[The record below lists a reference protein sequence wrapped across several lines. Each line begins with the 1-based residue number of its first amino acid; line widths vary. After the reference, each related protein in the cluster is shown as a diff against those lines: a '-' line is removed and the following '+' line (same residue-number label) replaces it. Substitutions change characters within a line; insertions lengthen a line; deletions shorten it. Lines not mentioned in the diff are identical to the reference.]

1 VIAWLYVETRPTE
14 KEEHHDERRHDM
26 RNMMLLGTVAALITM
41 VTLPAAAQDKP
52 GVVVADLI
60 VATATVEAVDH
71 AKRTGTLKGLEGHT
85 RTLKVDKAVRNFDQ
99 VQKGDQVMAEYYE
112 ETAILV
118 RPSVEPPTAGEVGVV
133 EVAPRGAKPG
143 VADVETRVVT
153 AKVEAIDPQKRT
165 VTLRGPQGNVV
176 TLKVDEQAKKF
187 DQVKVGDEVVVRHT
201 EAVAITV
208 QKP

>member
-1 VIAWLYVETRPTE
+1 
-14 KEEHHDERRHDM
+14 M
-26 RNMMLLGTVAALITM
+26 RTMMVLGTVAALMTM
-41 VTLPAAAQDKP
+41 GTLPAVAQDKP

-71 AKRTGTLKGLEGHT
+71 ATRTVTLKGSEGRT
-85 RTLKVDKAVRNFDQ
+85 RTLRVDKGVKNLDQ
-99 VQKGDQVMAEYYE
+99 VQKGDQVTAEYYE
-112 ETAILV
+112 ETAIVV
-118 RPSVEPPTAGEVGVV
+118 RRSAEQPTAGEAGGVA
-133 EVAPRGAKPG
+133 VAPRGAKPG

-153 AKVEAIDPQKRT
+153 AQVEAIDPQKRT

-176 TLKVDEQAKKF
+176 TLKVDEQVKKF
-187 DQVKVGDEVVVRHT
+187 DQVKAGDEVVVRHT

>member
-1 VIAWLYVETRPTE
+1 
-14 KEEHHDERRHDM
+14 
-26 RNMMLLGTVAALITM
+26 
-41 VTLPAAAQDKP
+41 
-52 GVVVADLI
+52 VVVADLI
-60 VATATVEAVDH
+60 VATATVETVDH
-71 AKRTGTLKGLEGHT
+71 AKRTVTLKGSEGRT

-118 RPSVEPPTAGEVGVV
+118 RPSAEPPTAGEVGVV
-133 EVAPRGAKPG
+133 EVAPRGSKPG
-143 VADVETRVVT
+143 VADVETQVVT

-165 VTLRGPQGNVV
+165 VTLRGPRGNVV
-176 TLKVDEQAKKF
+176 TLKVGEQAKKF
-187 DQVKVGDEVVVRHT
+187 DQMKAGDEVVVRHT

>member
-1 VIAWLYVETRPTE
+1 VSQSQL
-14 KEEHHDERRHDM
+14 
-26 RNMMLLGTVAALITM
+26 
-41 VTLPAAAQDKP
+41 TLPAAAQDKP

-71 AKRTGTLKGLEGHT
+71 AKRTVTLKGSEGHP

-99 VQKGDQVMAEYYE
+99 AQKGDQVMAEYYE

-118 RPSVEPPTAGEVGVV
+118 RPSAEPPTAGEVGVV

-187 DQVKVGDEVVVRHT
+187 DHVKVGDEVVVRHT
-201 EAVAITV
+201 EAVAITA